1 MQSSITKSSFLFM
14 YLHLYFPF
22 LIEFGVKKTHVK
34 GIGTASLLWHTRPW
48 KGLLLLSL
56 SHLPFATLFLPCLG
70 FPCGSAGKEYACNVG
85 DVGSIPG
92 LGRSPGEGK
101 GSVQFSR
108 SVVSES
114 LRPQGLQHTRPPCPS
129 PTPGVYPN
137 SAPLSQWCHPTIS
150 SLVVPF
156 SSHLQSF
163 PASGSFP
170 ISQFFATRS
179 QSIEVSAS
187 ASVPPMNT
195 QDWSP
200 LGWSGWIFL
209 QSEGLSKVFSN
220 NTV

>member
-85 DVGSIPG
+85 DLGSIPG

-114 LRPQGLQHTRPPCPS
+114 LRPQGLQHTRPPCQSPISRVYSNSCPLSRDAIQASHPLSSPS
-129 PTPGVYPN
+129 PPTFN
-137 SAPLSQWCHPTIS
+137 LSQHQGLFQWVS
-150 SLVVPF
+150 SLHQVAKVLEF
-156 SSHLQSF
+156 QLQHQSF
-163 PASGSFP
+163 
-170 ISQFFATRS
+170 Q
-179 QSIEVSAS
+179 
-187 ASVPPMNT
+187 
-195 QDWSP
+195 
-200 LGWSGWIFL
+200 WIFRTDFL
-209 QSEGLSKVFSN
+209 
-220 NTV
+220 